1 MRYEEPSPRP
11 GSDPVPSDLPVV
23 PPAAT
28 APVARTPL
36 RVRMGSI
43 ATGIVAAIVAVF
55 ALQNLET
62 VTLEFVTFTATVRIA
77 WVIAGAVAVGF
88 VVGWLVGRPS
98 RADRRR
104 LRGR

>member
-1 MRYEEPSPRP
+1 MRYEEPPSRP
-11 GSDPVPSDLPVV
+11 EVDHAPAQPSVAP
-23 PPAAT
+23 PSSPAA
-28 APVARTPL
+28 PRSSL
-36 RVRMGSI
+36 RVRVGSV

-55 ALQNLET
+55 ALQNLEP

-77 WVIAGAVAVGF
+77 WVVAGAAMAGF
-88 VVGWLVGRPS
+88 LVGWLVGRPS